1 MTGSNKVKSVFAHE
15 ILDSRGNPTVEVT
28 VTVGGGAAGRAAVPS
43 GASTGAQEA
52 VELRD
57 GDTTRYLG
65 KGVLRAVAHV
75 NTEIRETLL
84 GMDVTDQARIDDT
97 LIALDGTANKSR
109 LGANAIL
116 GASLAAAKAAAAVS
130 GVSLYA
136 YLGGEAARVLPV
148 PMMNVLNGGAHA
160 DNNLDIQEFMII
172 PARAETFTEAVRM
185 GTEIF
190 HHLRTVLRDRKYNTS
205 VGDEGG
211 FAPNLQSNEDALD
224 VLLVSVEQAGY
235 RPGEDVFFALD
246 VAASELYVDGSYR
259 LINETVAERSSADMV
274 DWCRHLV
281 DRYPIISIE
290 DGLAENDWDGW
301 AKLTEALGSS
311 VQLVGDDLFVTNT
324 KMLTRGI
331 HEGVGNSIL
340 IKLNQI
346 GTLTETRA
354 AIELAQQASY
364 TAIIS
369 HRSGETED
377 TTIAD
382 VAVAYNVG
390 QIKTGSLSRSDRTA
404 KYNQLLRI
412 EGELGTRAEY
422 LGLSAFHPTSD
433 TSTGA

>member
-1 MTGSNKVKSVFAHE
+1 
-15 ILDSRGNPTVEVT
+15 
-28 VTVGGGAAGRAAVPS
+28 
-43 GASTGAQEA
+43 
-52 VELRD
+52 
-57 GDTTRYLG
+57 
-65 KGVLRAVAHV
+65 
-75 NTEIRETLL
+75 
-84 GMDVTDQARIDDT
+84 
-97 LIALDGTANKSR
+97 
-109 LGANAIL
+109 
-116 GASLAAAKAAAAVS
+116 
-130 GVSLYA
+130 
-136 YLGGEAARVLPV
+136 V